1 MRETET
7 LKMKRQIDNAEFKVI
22 IYTDENGKK
31 RRKVQKLVRKKKE
44 LTRHEE
50 DEIKAAFN
58 MFDKDGSGNIDVQ
71 EMRDAMRA
79 LSVILSKDQVQK
91 MMATV
96 DTDGNGFV
104 DYEEFRTLIK
114 DHIKIR
120 NKEEELRNVFRIYDE
135 DDTGLIEFNDLRRVA
150 SELDHGNVSDE
161 DIYGMLFEATGDRKG
176 KVTID

>member
-1 MRETET
+1 
-7 LKMKRQIDNAEFKVI
+7 MK
-22 IYTDENGKK
+22 
-31 RRKVQKLVRKKKE
+31 
-44 LTRHEE
+44 
-50 DEIKAAFN
+50 
-58 MFDKDGSGNIDVQ
+58 
-71 EMRDAMRA
+71 A
-79 LSVILSKDQVQK
+79 LSVFLSKDQVQK

-114 DHIKIR
+114 DHIKSR

-161 DIYGMLFEATGDRKG
+161 DIYGMLLEATGSRKG
-176 KVTID
+176 